1 MIAERLMASHFRNID
16 ICDISFVPGVNVLLG
31 QNAQGKTNALECIYL
46 FARGKSFRAGSDKE
60 LVQFGAQGFSAS
72 LQFSDQKR
80 TQTLA
85 ITIED
90 GVRRRTR
97 NGVELE
103 KAGEMI
109 GHFRAVMFCPDHLL
123 LVKGGPEERRAFLNV
138 AISQFDRL
146 YVANYARFLKILDN
160 RNFLL
165 KCAKKGQYFS
175 REELEI
181 WTYQLAE
188 VSASIAMARKAYIQK
203 LSPYAEKIMTD
214 LSGGKEHL
222 SIAYEGSIMG
232 ESEEEIKMAY
242 LAAFA
247 SHQDKEMQA
256 GCSLFGVHRDD
267 MRLEIDGVDAR
278 NFASQGQQRSV
289 VLTLKLAEGEVSKDI
304 CGEYPVYLFDDVL
317 SELDEGRRAFILS
330 GAENK
335 QFIVTSC
342 EKDLFLGAHAIY
354 VADGH
359 FSNMM
364 QL

>member
-1 MIAERLMASHFRNID
+1 MIAERLEASHFRNIVS
-16 ICDISFVPGVNVLLG
+16 CDISFVPGVNVLLG
-31 QNAQGKTNALECIYL
+31 QNAQGKTNALECMYL

-60 LVQFGAQGFSAS
+60 LVQFGERGFSAQ
-72 LQFSDQKR
+72 LTFTDQKR

-85 ITIED
+85 IKMQD

-97 NGVELE
+97 NGAEVS

-146 YVANYARFLKILDN
+146 YVTRYARFLKILDN

-175 REELEI
+175 EEELDT

-188 VSASIAMARKAYIQK
+188 VSAAIATTRMAYVKR
-203 LSPYAEKIMTD
+203 LSPYTETLMTA

-222 SIAYEGSIMG
+222 KIAYEGSIMG
-232 ESEEEIKMAY
+232 EGEEDIKAGY

-247 SHQDKEMQA
+247 SHRDKEILA

-267 MRLEIDGVDAR
+267 LRLEIDGTDAR

-289 VLTLKLAEGEVSKDI
+289 VLTLKLAEGEVCKDI

-330 GAENK
+330 GAEDK

-342 EKDLFLGAHAIY
+342 EKDLFSNAHAIY
-354 VADGH
+354 VSDGH
-359 FSNMM
+359 FLDTLS
-364 QL
+364 